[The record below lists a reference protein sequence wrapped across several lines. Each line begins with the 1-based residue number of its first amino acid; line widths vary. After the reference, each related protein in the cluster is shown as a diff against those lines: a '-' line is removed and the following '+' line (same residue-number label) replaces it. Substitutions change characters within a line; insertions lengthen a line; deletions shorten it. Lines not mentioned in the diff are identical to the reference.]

1 MATFPTIQARVRA
14 YSLPSTTSSGLQL
27 LTGVRVDWLR
37 GEISS
42 NVPIS
47 ITFLALT
54 LTVALTVSSHYRGER
69 QHRGFTIP
77 ASLWQSHD
85 DLYDLT
91 PIANQSYR
99 YAAPP
104 LLEYRDGLFDVTIQL
119 LTFF

>member
-14 YSLPSTTSSGLQL
+14 YSLPSRTSSGLQL

-42 NVPIS
+42 NAPIA

-54 LTVALTVSSHYRGER
+54 RAVALTISSHYRGEK
-69 QHRGFTIP
+69 QHRGFAIP
-77 ASLWQSHD
+77 TSLWQSHD

-91 PIANQSYR
+91 PIANQAYR

-104 LLEYRDGLFDVTIQL
+104 SLTERDGLFDVTIQL
-119 LTFF
+119 VTFF